1 MGKRHQQQHGSAAAA
16 KRSKKGNKKKAAAHK
31 SILKLLRELPDD
43 IKREWAT
50 ANELRDRLVDGG
62 ANNGIT
68 VADVCDVFGKLDR
81 GVTFACRGFDENNT
95 KYYRHQSFDCINATP
110 QNRQHSHYVLPPIA
124 KDYFLQ
130 RDDFR
135 NNLEAIKEYVNSF
148 NFSLHTS

>member
-95 KYYRHQSFDCINATP
+95 KYYRHQSLSAGCKPGVVIMVQAWSNG
-110 QNRQHSHYVLPPIA
+110 H
-124 KDYFLQ
+124 
-130 RDDFR
+130 
-135 NNLEAIKEYVNSF
+135 
-148 NFSLHTS
+148 